1 MKRAMELFRFTN
13 RASWS
18 TLVDTVWE
26 TETANEA
33 MFMSVADAHWG
44 LVVTRQAGGTLLE
57 VRGPNAVAAPAP
69 VPQGASIFGIVFS
82 LGAFMPELPLRALVG
97 QGLALPQVSDTR
109 FRLDGSAW
117 EVPQAHNAD
126 VFVERLAKA
135 GLLTYDPV
143 VAEAVDGHAAGNGAG
158 PNGTGLSTRTVE
170 RRVARAT
177 GLTRGAIRQIHRAQ
191 HAVRLLDDGLPPPEV
206 ARRAGYT
213 DQPHLTRSLRR
224 FVGQTPSQLT
234 GTR

>member
-1 MKRAMELFRFTN
+1 MKRAAELFTFTN

-26 TETANEA
+26 TETADEA

-44 LVVTRQAGGTLLE
+44 LVVTREAGDLRVE
-57 VRGPNAVAAPAP
+57 VRGPNAAAAPAP
-69 VPQGASIFGIVFS
+69 VPRDAEIFGIVFS
-82 LGAFMPELPLRALVG
+82 LGTYMPEVDLRGLVG
-97 QGLALPQVSDTR
+97 QGLPLPQVSDTV

-117 EVPQAHNAD
+117 ELPRAHNAD
-126 VFVERLAKA
+126 VFVERLARA
-135 GLLTYDPV
+135 GVLVHDPIV
-143 VAEAVDGHAAGNGAG
+143 SQAVDDGVG
-158 PNGTGLSTRTVE
+158 GLSTRTVE

-191 HAVRLLDDGLPPPEV
+191 LAVELLDQGVPPLEA

-213 DQPHLTRSLRR
+213 DQPHLTRSVKR
-224 FVGQTPSQLT
+224 FVGVTPAQVGGS
-234 GTR
+234 G